1 MNLLE
6 AYGKRLSLADKIH
19 AKTHNGERLSESK
32 KILIAKCLENT
43 QKFMTEAFD
52 MSQGT
57 QRSDMGLFTK
67 FSLNLV
73 NTAIPNLIAPDIVL
87 THP

>member
-6 AYGKRLSLADKIH
+6 AYGKRLSLADKLH
-19 AKTHNGERLSESK
+19 AKSHNGERLSESK

-52 MSQGT
+52 MSSGT

-73 NTAIPNLIAPDIVL
+73 NTAIN
-87 THP
+87 

>member
-6 AYGKRLSLADKIH
+6 AYGKRLSLADRVH
-19 AKTHNGERLSESK
+19 AKTHNGEHLTESK

-43 QKFMTEAFD
+43 QRFMNEAFD
-52 MSQGT
+52 MSSGT

-73 NTAIPNLIAPDIVL
+73 NVALNG
-87 THP
+87 

>member
-52 MSQGT
+52 MS
-57 QRSDMGLFTK
+57 
-67 FSLNLV
+67 
-73 NTAIPNLIAPDIVL
+73 
-87 THP
+87 

>member
-6 AYGKRLSLADKIH
+6 TYGKRLSLADKLH
-19 AKTHNGERLSESK
+19 AKSHNGERLSESK

-43 QKFMTEAFD
+43 QRFMTEAFD

-57 QRSDMGLFTK
+57 QRSDMGLK
-67 FSLNLV
+67 YRALV
-73 NTAIPNLIAPDIVL
+73 A
-87 THP
+87 